1 MGVIVYYIYREFYY
15 GQGTQL
21 NNWICKIVTYD
32 KLGLGILC
40 IYIYNVYTHVYN
52 HIYILYI
59 STINIH

>member
-32 KLGLGILC
+32 KLGLGILY
-40 IYIYNVYTHVYN
+40 IYMYIHTYIYNY
-52 HIYILYI
+52 IYILYI
-59 STINIH
+59 YHKHP